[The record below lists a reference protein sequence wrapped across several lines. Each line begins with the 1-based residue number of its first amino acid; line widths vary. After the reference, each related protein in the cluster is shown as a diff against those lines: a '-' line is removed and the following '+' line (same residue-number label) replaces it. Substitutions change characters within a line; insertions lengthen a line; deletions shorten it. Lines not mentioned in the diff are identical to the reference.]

1 MEKAEKIKLF
11 NKEINYIHDDIL
23 REDAKFLVGS
33 LPDYFFEVDA
43 SSTGNIIQNM
53 QQEIKGLQDM

>member
-23 REDAKFLVGS
+23 REDAKFW
-33 LPDYFFEVDA
+33 
-43 SSTGNIIQNM
+43 
-53 QQEIKGLQDM
+53 